1 MNALTSKAM
10 MVHARA
16 LTLPAQI
23 RLRMRGKKRVA
34 REEGQGTVEYAILVG
49 VLAVIAI
56 IAIVAFK
63 DKIQELWDAIKD
75 GLEEL

>member
-1 MNALTSKAM
+1 MNAFTAKAM

-16 LTLPAQI
+16 LTLPARI
-23 RLRMRGKKRVA
+23 RLNVRDKKRKV
-34 REEGQGTVEYAILVG
+34 REDGQGTVEYAILVG

-63 DKIQELWDAIKD
+63 GKIQELWDAIKD
-75 GLEEL
+75 GLEQL